1 MQKFRSKKEWWVLAF
16 IVCMTG
22 LIIQLLVTMQAKG
35 NIAAY
40 PVHTAT
46 YVITVF
52 ILWWPIVNTRYIVD
66 EKYLTIHCMF
76 LTWKIQLTD
85 IQRISKTN
93 NSVAS
98 PALSL
103 DRLKVEY
110 TKNGENKFILVSPK
124 QQKAFCD
131 ALNMQFAP

>member
-46 YVITVF
+46 YIITVF
-52 ILWWPIVNTRYIVD
+52 ILWWPIFNTRYVVD
-66 EKYLTIHCMF
+66 EKYLTIH
-76 LTWKIQLTD
+76 
-85 IQRISKTN
+85 
-93 NSVAS
+93 SVAS

-124 QQKAFCD
+124 QHKAFCD
-131 ALNMQFAP
+131 AVNMQLES

>member
-46 YVITVF
+46 YIITVF
-52 ILWWPIVNTRYIVD
+52 ILWWPIFNTRYVID
-66 EKYLTIHCMF
+66 EKYLNIHCMF

-110 TKNGENKFILVSPK
+110 TKNGENKFILVSPQ

-131 ALNMQFAP
+131 AVNMQLEP